1 MSLFAKRQRGL
12 AIPVALVVPIVV
24 ALGVTIVLSWAGSG
38 LAIAWLNGKVET
50 AQKAE
55 KKAVAALAAEEQSRK
70 GFEAAGL
77 ACSASVERLEA
88 EAEKRVL
95 EHQAKLAASRKQT
108 AAAESYVDQLLA
120 TPRASGLD
128 ECQAMK
134 KELDDEIDRRAARS
148 P

>member
-1 MSLFAKRQRGL
+1 MKRQRGI
-12 AIPVALVVPIVV
+12 AIPAALVLPIIV
-24 ALGVTIVLSWAGSG
+24 ALGVTILLSWAGSG

-55 KKAVAALAAEEQSRK
+55 KEALAALAAEEQSRK
-70 GFEAAGL
+70 GFQAAGI
-77 ACSASVERLEA
+77 ACSASVEAMAA
-88 EAEKRVL
+88 EAAKRVA
-95 EHQAKLAASRKQT
+95 EHEAKLLASRKQT

-120 TPRASGLD
+120 TPRAAGLD